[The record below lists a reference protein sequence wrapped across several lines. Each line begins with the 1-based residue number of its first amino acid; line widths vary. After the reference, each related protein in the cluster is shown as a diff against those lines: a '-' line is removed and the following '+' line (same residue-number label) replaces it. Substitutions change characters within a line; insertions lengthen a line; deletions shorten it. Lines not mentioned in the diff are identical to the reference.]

1 MLAFQVYQRNS
12 EHILIEVKPELE
24 GLYLD
29 GTDSLRLKA
38 FAKINLTLNITGRR
52 DDGYHYVDMV
62 MQSVDLHDVLTLT
75 LRDKP
80 GIVLKCLNGEEQP
93 ADLPADE
100 TNLAWKAAKVFLS
113 TQKLEDIGVHI
124 LLEKHIPIAAGLA
137 GGSADAAAVLYGL
150 DRMCQTRCS
159 SAELTDMAL
168 SVGADVPFC
177 LKGGTMNAEGIGE
190 SLTPLSSMPDCYI
203 LLCKPALKI
212 ETAKAYAL
220 FDEHPADQIPDT
232 EQMIGALAVGDLDA
246 VSGAVCN
253 IFEQVLD
260 LPEVKNIKAVMKK
273 YGALTAS
280 MSGSGP
286 TVFGIFEKKSEAE
299 RAASALRK
307 KYNEVFIC
315 RPVDRGIDAE
325 RISTAEI

>member
-1 MLAFQVYQRNS
+1 M
-12 EHILIEVKPELE
+12 
-24 GLYLD
+24 D

-80 GIVLKCLNGEEQP
+80 GIVLKCLNREEQP

-159 SAELTDMAL
+159 SAELTTEL
-168 SVGADVPFC
+168 GH
-177 LKGGTMNAEGIGE
+177 
-190 SLTPLSSMPDCYI
+190 SS
-203 LLCKPALKI
+203 
-212 ETAKAYAL
+212 
-220 FDEHPADQIPDT
+220 DEAGHGHQ
-232 EQMIGALAVGDLDA
+232 
-246 VSGAVCN
+246 
-253 IFEQVLD
+253 
-260 LPEVKNIKAVMKK
+260 
-273 YGALTAS
+273 
-280 MSGSGP
+280 
-286 TVFGIFEKKSEAE
+286 
-299 RAASALRK
+299 
-307 KYNEVFIC
+307 
-315 RPVDRGIDAE
+315 RPVIHRDHMMLAD
-325 RISTAEI
+325 